1 MKSMSA
7 ADLSQPKLPPQ
18 NLEAEQ
24 SVLGAVLLDN
34 SAMAKAMELLVEEYF
49 YRTSNRKIYRAMLE
63 LSDVGEVIDQIT
75 LTERLKAQGEI
86 EAIGG
91 AAYLAELVQSVAS
104 SANIRYHCKIVRE
117 KALLRELI
125 HTSTEVLTRGYEGSS
140 SIDELLDFAERSV
153 FGIVQGKLDKS
164 FTPINSI
171 IKESL
176 DLVDQLSKR
185 KEHITGVPTG
195 FYDLDDIT
203 AGLQP
208 SDLVVI
214 AGRPSMGKTSLALG
228 MATHAAI
235 KAKAV
240 VGIFSLEMSKPQIV
254 LRMLSSEA
262 RVDSHRL
269 RIGKIEK
276 EDWWRLAEAAGRL
289 EQAQIFIDDT
299 GGITVQQMRGKARR
313 LKAEQRGLDLLI
325 VDYLQLMQGRS
336 DSESRQQEISDISRS
351 LKALAKELNVPI
363 VALSQLSRA
372 VEARKPPIPMLADLR
387 ECVTG
392 ETLVILSDGR
402 RVPVRDLVGA
412 TPEVFALSEEGRV
425 GTAQSDKVWC
435 VGNRPVFRVRLAS
448 GRAIRATGNHRLL
461 GANGWKC
468 VSELGVGDRLAIARE
483 LPEPSATETWPDLR
497 VALLGQLIGDGS
509 YLSHQPMRYTTSSEE
524 NSAIVAEAAQKEF
537 GARVTRYAGR
547 RTWHQLLISGN
558 GNRWHPAGVNQWL
571 REIGIFG
578 QRSYEKR
585 IPECA
590 FRLGNVQIGLLLRH
604 LWATDGTITPRA
616 KGRGDHAVVFSS
628 NSQGLAQDVAALL
641 LRIGIV
647 ARLQQ
652 AQQGTYRPMHVVRV
666 SGGMDQQRFLD
677 RVGAFE
683 PKKAGAGKLA
693 AALKGRISN
702 TNVDTV
708 PIEVFSQ
715 VKHAMRARGI
725 SQRQMA
731 VMRGTSYGGTSHFQ
745 FAPSRSMLAEYAAIL
760 DDGVL
765 AAQATNDLFWDRIVS
780 IEQDG
785 VEEVFD
791 LTVPGPASWL
801 ADGIVS
807 HNSGA
812 IEQDADVVMF
822 IYREDV
828 YDENSERKGIADIL
842 VLKHRNG
849 PTGKRHLRF
858 EDRFAKFDNLDNH
871 EDV

>member
-34 SAMAKAMELLVEEYF
+34 SAMAKAMELLVEENF
-49 YRTSNRKIYRAMLE
+49 YRTSHRKIYRAMLE
-63 LSDVGEVIDQIT
+63 LSEVGEVIDQIT

-104 SANIRYHCKIVRE
+104 SANIRYHCKIVRD

-125 HTSTEVLTRGYEGSS
+125 HTSTEVLTRGYEGTSS
-140 SIDELLDFAERSV
+140 VDDLLDFAERSV
-153 FGIVQGKLDKS
+153 FSIVQGKLDRS
-164 FTPINSI
+164 FTPLNSI

-176 DLVDQLSKR
+176 DLVDKLSKR

-228 MATHAAI
+228 MAVHAAI
-235 KAKAV
+235 HAGTV

-262 RVDSHRL
+262 RVDSHGL
-269 RIGKIEK
+269 RTGKLQK

-289 EQAQIFIDDT
+289 EQAPIYIDDT

-313 LKAEQRGLDLLI
+313 LKAERGLDLLI

-351 LKALAKELNVPI
+351 LKALAKELNVPV

-392 ETLVILSDGR
+392 ETLVILTDGR
-402 RVPVRDLVGA
+402 RVPVKDLVDSSPDVLA
-412 TPEVFALSEEGRV
+412 VSEEGRV
-425 GTAQSDKVWC
+425 IHAQSDKVWG
-435 VGNRPVFRVRLAS
+435 VGRRPIFRVRLAS
-448 GRAIRATGNHRLL
+448 GRTIRATAEHRLL
-461 GANGWKC
+461 GAGGWKRIKEM
-468 VSELGVGDRLAIARE
+468 SVGDRLAVARE
-483 LPEPSATETWPDLR
+483 LPEPSTIEQWPDR
-497 VALLGQLIGDGS
+497 RIALLGQLIGDGS
-509 YLSHQPMRYTTSSEE
+509 YLRHQPMRYTTSSEE
-524 NSAIVAEAAQKEF
+524 NSEIVAEAAREEF
-537 GARVTRYAGR
+537 DAQVKRYKGR
-547 RTWHQLLISGN
+547 GTWHQLLISGN
-558 GNRWHPAGVNQWL
+558 GNRWHPAGVNLWL
-571 REIGIFG
+571 REFGIFG

-585 IPECA
+585 VPECA
-590 FRLGNVQIGLLLRH
+590 FRLGNTQIGLLLRH

-616 KGRGDHAVVFSS
+616 KGRGDHAVVFST
-628 NSQGLAQDVAALL
+628 NSLGLALDVAALL
-641 LRIGIV
+641 LRLGIV

-652 AQQGTYRPMHVVRV
+652 VQQGKYRPMHIVRV
-666 SGGMDQQRFLD
+666 SGGADQQRFLD
-677 RVGAFE
+677 RVGAFG
-683 PKKAGAGKLA
+683 PRKAGAEKLA
-693 AALKGRISN
+693 AALKGKVHN

-708 PIEVFSQ
+708 PIEVFSY
-715 VKHAMRARGI
+715 VRRAMRERGI
-725 SQRQMA
+725 SQRQTA
-731 VMRGTSYGGTSHFQ
+731 SLRGTSYCGAAHFQ
-745 FAPSRSMLAEYAAIL
+745 FAPSRGMLAEYATIL
-760 DDGVL
+760 EDGAL
-765 AAQATNDLFWDRIVS
+765 ASQATSDLFWDRIVS
-780 IEQDG
+780 IEPDG
-785 VEEVFD
+785 MEEVFD

-801 ADGIVS
+801 ADGVVS

-828 YDENSERKGIADIL
+828 YDQNSERKGIADIL
-842 VLKHRNG
+842 VSKHRNG
-849 PTGKRHLRF
+849 PIGRKELFFH
-858 EDRFAKFDNLDNH
+858 DRFAKFESLDNR
-871 EDV
+871 EVV